1 MYSEGFTEERDRLS
15 AWPPGLAD
23 FQCAEVATVD
33 ADTFKMVLSIVSAF
47 FNLAFF
53 LLAKHNFILKNDA
66 ITGELGPKNEGEMKE
81 RVQANDLRF

>member
-53 LLAKHNFILKNDA
+53 C
-66 ITGELGPKNEGEMKE
+66 
-81 RVQANDLRF
+81 